1 MLRFF
6 IIAAEIIVLVIVLR
20 SPFVQYLFEDIQ
32 NSLSEWLVSIA
43 TLPEREEL
51 RSLQDKINVQ
61 LSPLKPYQQTYV
73 QQITA
78 DSASVKRFYHTYCEK
93 DDINPNFTGTKRVQ
107 LCLIIKQSSVMQ
119 VAKRDQPILT
129 KLVKYKADIK
139 ADNCCMLSFL

>member
-51 RSLQDKINVQ
+51 RSLQDKINIQ
-61 LSPLKPYQQTYV
+61 LSPLKTYKKTYV

-119 VAKRDQPILT
+119 VAKRD
-129 KLVKYKADIK
+129 
-139 ADNCCMLSFL
+139 

>member
-43 TLPEREEL
+43 TLSEREEL

-119 VAKRDQPILT
+119 VAKRD
-129 KLVKYKADIK
+129 
-139 ADNCCMLSFL
+139 

>member
-43 TLPEREEL
+43 TLPEREER
-51 RSLQDKINVQ
+51 RSLQDKINIQ

-119 VAKRDQPILT
+119 VAKRD
-129 KLVKYKADIK
+129 
-139 ADNCCMLSFL
+139 

>member
-43 TLPEREEL
+43 TLQEREEL
-51 RSLQDKINVQ
+51 RSLQDKINIQ

-119 VAKRDQPILT
+119 VAKRD
-129 KLVKYKADIK
+129 
-139 ADNCCMLSFL
+139 

>member
-51 RSLQDKINVQ
+51 RSLQDKINIQ

-129 KLVKYKADIK
+129 RLVKY
-139 ADNCCMLSFL
+139 

>member
-61 LSPLKPYQQTYV
+61 LSPLKPHQKTYV

-119 VAKRDQPILT
+119 VAKRD
-129 KLVKYKADIK
+129 
-139 ADNCCMLSFL
+139 

>member
-20 SPFVQYLFEDIQ
+20 SPFVQYLFEDTQ

-51 RSLQDKINVQ
+51 RSLQDKINIQ

-119 VAKRDQPILT
+119 VAKRD
-129 KLVKYKADIK
+129 
-139 ADNCCMLSFL
+139 

>member
-61 LSPLKPYQQTYV
+61 LSPLKPYQQNYV

-78 DSASVKRFYHTYCEK
+78 DSASVKRFYQTYCEK

-119 VAKRDQPILT
+119 VAKRD
-129 KLVKYKADIK
+129 
-139 ADNCCMLSFL
+139 

>member
-51 RSLQDKINVQ
+51 RSLQGKINIQ

-119 VAKRDQPILT
+119 VAKRD
-129 KLVKYKADIK
+129 
-139 ADNCCMLSFL
+139 

>member
-32 NSLSEWLVSIA
+32 NSLSEWLVSIN
-43 TLPEREEL
+43 
-51 RSLQDKINVQ
+51 IQ

-119 VAKRDQPILT
+119 VAKRD
-129 KLVKYKADIK
+129 
-139 ADNCCMLSFL
+139 

>member
-51 RSLQDKINVQ
+51 RSLQDKINIQ

-78 DSASVKRFYHTYCEK
+78 DNASVKRFYHTYCEK

-119 VAKRDQPILT
+119 VAKRD
-129 KLVKYKADIK
+129 
-139 ADNCCMLSFL
+139 